1 MLGDDEWHQAV
12 SAASTAAAVAA
23 SVAASRQGL
32 ASKENALVPP
42 PPPPPSSSSSSLV
55 AAAPIASSA
64 SAAAAAAEGKR
75 DKGAKTEKRSGGAV
89 GRYLDQLKRARA
101 MFISLQRSSRKLV
114 SVAHAEWSMEN
125 FAFRSPE
132 SSG

>member
-42 PPPPPSSSSSSLV
+42 PPPSSSSSSLV

-75 DKGAKTEKRSGGAV
+75 DKGAKTEKSSGGAV